1 MKKALVFIESKSS
14 ELKKSSQEILSLL
27 LDSDLEVYTC
37 SLGSDSES
45 DAGLVGPWGS
55 KKHFFNSSD
64 SAKDYN
70 PEAYQK
76 FFSLVCEQVKPDL
89 ILASSGMLGRDVF
102 PRLAA
107 QLDCA
112 YMSDVTEIRV
122 KPELEIRKPL
132 YAGKCTAQVTFTD
145 ESTKILLIRPNQIP
159 VVTPNKSENTEKVSI
174 DLSGLSGKTTLVS
187 VETGESEKLDLT
199 EADIIV
205 SGGRG
210 LKEADNFKL
219 LNDLADPLGATVGAS
234 RAVVDLG
241 WVPHSL
247 QVGQTGKT
255 VAPTLYIAAGI
266 SGAIQH
272 LAGMSGSKNIVAINK
287 DEKAPIFQ
295 KATYGIVGDLFE
307 VVPLLT
313 EKIKSVKN

>member
-1 MKKALVFIESKSS
+1 MKKAFVFVEIKNGKI
-14 ELKKSSQEILSLL
+14 KKSSLECLSLVA
-27 LDSDLEVYTC
+27 SENFEVVTA
-37 SLGSDSES
+37 SIGEGADTVAGELGQ
-45 DAGLVGPWGS
+45 WGV
-55 KKHFFNSSD
+55 KKHFFSVDD
-64 SAKDYN
+64 SAKKYN
-70 PEAYQK
+70 PAIYQSFLQSVIQTEAPQIVLGSSN
-76 FFSLVCEQVKPDL
+76 SLGK
-89 ILASSGMLGRDVF
+89 DVF

-107 QLDCA
+107 RFDMA
-112 YMSDVTEIRV
+112 FMSDITEAD
-122 KPELEIRKPL
+122 LNSNEIKRPL
-132 YAGKCTAQVTFTD
+132 YAGKCTAQVTFTSD
-145 ESTKILLIRPNQIP
+145 VPQILLLRPNQIS
-159 VVTPNKSENTEKVSI
+159 VVEANQSATTEMISTEIPPTKGTSETLSI
-174 DLSGLSGKTTLVS
+174 ES
-187 VETGESEKLDLT
+187 GESEKLDLT
-199 EADIIV
+199 EAEVIV

-219 LNDLADPLGATVGAS
+219 LHDMAEPMNATVGAS

-255 VAPTLYIAAGI
+255 VAPNLYFAVGI

-307 VVPLLT
+307 VVPVLT
-313 EKIKSVKN
+313 EKLKSLN

>member
-1 MKKALVFIESKSS
+1 MNALVFIEFNGS
-14 ELKKSSQEILSLL
+14 EIKKSSLEALSAVK
-27 LDSDLEVYTC
+27 SGNNTIMTC
-37 SLGSDSES
+37 AVGAGSDQLASQLG
-45 DAGLVGPWGS
+45 AWGS
-55 KKHFFNSSD
+55 TKHFSCTDEKANT
-64 SAKDYN
+64 YN
-70 PEAYQK
+70 PEVYQTFLSK
-76 FFSLVCEQVKPDL
+76 VFEDASPQLVV
-89 ILASSGMLGRDVF
+89 ASSNNVGRDVF

-107 QLDCA
+107 KFDMA
-112 YMSDVTEIRV
+112 YMSDITEMEAGDSLSV
-122 KPELEIRKPL
+122 KRPM
-132 YAGKCTAQVTFTD
+132 YAGKCSAQVTFTD
-145 ESTKILLIRPNQIP
+145 ESGKIILLRPNQIP
-159 VVTPNKSENTEKVSI
+159 VVAADGAGSPEAVSI
-174 DLSGLSGKTTLVS
+174 SLDSTPGQSETVS
-187 VETGESEKLDLT
+187 VEQGESEKLDLT
-199 EADIIV
+199 EAETIV

-219 LNDLADPLGATVGAS
+219 LHDLADPLNATVGAS

-255 VAPTLYIAAGI
+255 VAPNLYFAVGI

-307 VVPLLT
+307 VVPKLT
-313 EKIKSVKN
+313 EKLKSL